1 MRQLAHG
8 RLAHH
13 QNRAAAPRF
22 PDSAA
27 ANDAHWALALA
38 LAPQRS
44 CTSTQARLPE
54 GSGLVIGSIV
64 GLLCWI
70 VLLAGLLHA
79 VR

>member
-1 MRQLAHG
+1 MKQLAHG
-8 RLAHH
+8 RLARR

-27 ANDAHWALALA
+27 ANDAHWAQA
-38 LAPQRS
+38 LAPQRP
-44 CTSTQARLPE
+44 CTATEARLPE